1 MGHIEVAVDGGVL
14 SARSDGSG
22 EPVMVVQ
29 TALSVD
35 ELVPVMRL
43 LREREGSTAALEEV
57 MTMLSGRDWRSRQEA
72 LVPGSVARLER
83 DADAFF
89 LRDIPALL
97 GWQYGADDATRVSA
111 PVLYVG
117 GTDSGSWFQQTKA
130 WVRALFPGMSCVM
143 INSAGH
149 DLALTHPTELASAIT
164 AFIAAQDDRPE
175 A

>member
-1 MGHIEVAVDGGVL
+1 
-14 SARSDGSG
+14 
-22 EPVMVVQ
+22 
-29 TALSVD
+29 
-35 ELVPVMRL
+35 
-43 LREREGSTAALEEV
+43 
-57 MTMLSGRDWRSRQEA
+57 MLSGRDWRSRQEA

-97 GWQYGADDATRVSA
+97 GWQYGADDAARVSA

-117 GTDSGSWFQQTKA
+117 GTDSGSWFQQTRT
-130 WVRALFPGMSCVM
+130 WMHALFPGMSTVM
-143 INSAGH
+143 IDGAGH

-164 AFIAAQDDRPE
+164 KFIAAHDDRPK